1 MQAPI
6 TLLQFRKNLIRCI
19 RRVSDHYIIYG
30 PDLLNTALKLVC
42 DNFQVFA
49 LCDLLL
55 YENDTLFFPAFFTIE
70 FSQFFPPYSYN
81 ILCSLSFPWFS
92 SVIR

>member
-19 RRVSDHYIIYG
+19 RRVFDHYIIYG
-30 PDLLNTALKLVC
+30 PDLLNTALKLVY
-42 DNFQVFA
+42 DNIQVFA

-55 YENDTLFFPAFFTIE
+55 YENDTFFFPAFFPTFFPIE
-70 FSQFFPPYSYN
+70 FSQFFFT
-81 ILCSLSFPWFS
+81 IF
-92 SVIR
+92 V

>member
-6 TLLQFRKNLIRCI
+6 TLLQFRKNLIRCN
-19 RRVSDHYIIYG
+19 RRVFGHYIIYG

-42 DNFQVFA
+42 DNIQVFA

-55 YENDTLFFPAFFTIE
+55 YENDTFFLPTFFPIE
-70 FSQFFPPYSYN
+70 FSQFFST
-81 ILCSLSFPWFS
+81 IF
-92 SVIR
+92 V